1 MVIATTK
8 SMKLKQKKIEKS
20 IVRENCFFTEIN
32 KIDILLTQL
41 TKKHLKKQMLR
52 IKTKLGHIMKYAEY
66 TKK

>member
-41 TKKHLKKQMLR
+41 TKKHLKNKCLESR
-52 IKTKLGHIMKYAEY
+52 LNWDTS
-66 TKK
+66 